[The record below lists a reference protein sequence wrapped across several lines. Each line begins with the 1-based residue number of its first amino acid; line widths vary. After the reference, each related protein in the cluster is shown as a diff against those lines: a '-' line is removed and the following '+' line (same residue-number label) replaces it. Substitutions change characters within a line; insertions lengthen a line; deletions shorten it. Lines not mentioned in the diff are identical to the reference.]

1 MTWPLLSVALS
12 VNDAACGPV
21 PSITTV
27 ADIGSKTNDTVVPG
41 GASLLRSLTGTT
53 RDASSLT
60 GGGSPVIG
68 IVVSSPASWPGVGV
82 VLTYGEENAGAACV
96 AQPATLPRGRGTSR
110 PAGVAVHIT

>member
-27 ADIGSKTNDTVVPG
+27 ADIGSKTNATVVPG
-41 GASLLRSLTGTT
+41 GASLLLSLTGTT
-53 RDASSLT
+53 RDASSLI

-68 IVVSSPASWPGVGV
+68 IVVSSPASSPGVGV
-82 VLTYGEENAGAACV
+82 VPTKVEVNAGDACL
-96 AQPATLPRGRGTSR
+96 AQPARLPKAQEATRTAS
-110 PAGVAVHIT
+110 